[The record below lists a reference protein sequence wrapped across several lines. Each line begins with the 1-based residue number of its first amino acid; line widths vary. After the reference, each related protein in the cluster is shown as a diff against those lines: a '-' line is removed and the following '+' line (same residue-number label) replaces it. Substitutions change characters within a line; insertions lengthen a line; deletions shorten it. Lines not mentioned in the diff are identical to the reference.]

1 LSGVETRV
9 LAVADDEPTRSFDF
23 AQDDPAGMLCKV
35 EYYYLQK
42 YLARVRLSGV
52 ETRVL
57 AVADD
62 EHTRSFDFRMTRWGC
77 WFRLSV
83 LFYLD

>member
-1 LSGVETRV
+1 MSEVETRA
-9 LAVADDEPTRSFDF
+9 LAVADDEPKCSFNF
-23 AQDDPAGMLCKV
+23 AQDDPAGMSGQV

-52 ETRVL
+52 ETRAL

-62 EHTRSFDFRMTRWGC
+62 EPTRSFDFAQDDPVG
-77 WFRLSV
+77 FGSG
-83 LFYLD
+83 